1 MKRIIA
7 YFTGTGNSLAIAKSL
22 AEKLDAEL
30 VSIAQVVKKRQKIS
44 ADEIGIVIPVYMYRA
59 PHIALKF
66 LDLIDTSSYIFSV
79 ATNGGGMGVVFEQIN
94 KRLRKTGNSLA
105 CGVEIHLPDNY
116 LPFGGAMATEKQHE
130 LFTHAEVQV
139 ESIVNM
145 VKERAV
151 HIDCKTN
158 WFDRM
163 LVPGL
168 FFWMGYIQV
177 KSMDKW
183 FKVSD
188 SCSGCGICAKICP
201 VEDITMNNNRP
212 TWNRSCEQCFAC
224 IQWCP
229 SEAIEF
235 GKMSKG
241 KARYHH
247 PEITLTDMLIQA
259 GN

>member
-1 MKRIIA
+1 M
-7 YFTGTGNSLAIAKSL
+7 
-22 AEKLDAEL
+22 
-30 VSIAQVVKKRQKIS
+30 
-44 ADEIGIVIPVYMYRA
+44 
-59 PHIALKF
+59 
-66 LDLIDTSSYIFSV
+66 
-79 ATNGGGMGVVFEQIN
+79 
-94 KRLRKTGNSLA
+94 
-105 CGVEIHLPDNY
+105 
-116 LPFGGAMATEKQHE
+116 
-130 LFTHAEVQV
+130 
-139 ESIVNM
+139 
-145 VKERAV
+145 
-151 HIDCKTN
+151 
-158 WFDRM
+158 DR
-163 LVPGL
+163 
-168 FFWMGYIQV
+168 
-177 KSMDKW
+177 S

-188 SCSGCGICAKICP
+188 SCTGCGICAKICP